1 MSIFTRR
8 CNLCGGSEETVTD
21 SRGNVV
27 CVYNT
32 CTCHNNYH
40 NDRREEY
47 RRWVM
52 EDEAA
57 EAAGIPPADL
67 DLEGETMGDT
77 DGDW

>member
-1 MSIFTRR
+1 MSVFTRR

-21 SRGNVV
+21 GKGSI
-27 CVYNT
+27 VYVRNT
-32 CTCHNNYH
+32 CTCHNTYGAIEKH
-40 NDRREEY
+40 K
-47 RRWVM
+47 RWVM

-67 DLEGETMGDT
+67 DLEDETMGDT